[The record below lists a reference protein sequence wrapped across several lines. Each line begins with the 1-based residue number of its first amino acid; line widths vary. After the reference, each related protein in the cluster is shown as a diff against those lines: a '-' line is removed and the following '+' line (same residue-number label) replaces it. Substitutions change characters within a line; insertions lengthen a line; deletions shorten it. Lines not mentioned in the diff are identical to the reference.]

1 MGETESHGTA
11 RGGTRAKSLWRSR
24 AFWLAASAVA
34 GVLASAGSWLL
45 LSPQHS
51 ARAPYST
58 AVESPINRLLALRP
72 LVAGRTS
79 RTASRSVESAPPAVL
94 GFGPSDAT
102 IEIARVTIEIERGVA
117 SGRDQ
122 DFHSLGLLRASE
134 GRLDEALL
142 LLTAAQLRDP
152 SRTDVLVDLAA
163 VHLSRF
169 SEGGDPEDLFGAL
182 TAAEHALDLEPRSA
196 AALFNRALAVSWLY
210 LLSEGK
216 TAWEAYLAADDSEPW
231 ASMAR
236 EHLQRLDRPTFEER
250 WWEIRARLLA
260 RGQEPSESEIRQA
273 VAEFP
278 HRARML
284 VLAELLPQWAKASRS
299 GRRHDAQMRFH
310 LAREISRALESETG
324 DVLLRESIAATE
336 RALSGGDSVLVAR
349 HAEAYELLGGGLE
362 LYYRQDYEE
371 ARPSLRRA
379 QELFELVGD
388 PLWGVPAFH
397 LASGAQFS
405 EPVRSSQRL
414 LRLQQRFPPDRYPQL
429 SGFCDW
435 VVGTI
440 ESTTGDSEQAL
451 HYFLSAQSK
460 VQRSAADYGEGP
472 VHVLLADAHRLL
484 GQEAAAQREYLLGL
498 EWTSQAG
505 VRLRYHMALYPV
517 LEMLLERAEPE
528 AARSLGEELVAN
540 AEASGTALLL
550 AEAYL
555 QRGRIRALLGLR
567 RGAEEDF
574 SRSRLHTEGMAEG
587 DLRRRT
593 AATRSLAEAELLI
606 GRESDAAVAKLDAIL
621 ESKLQSGYLYDLTR
635 TLYLR
640 GVAHADLGAV
650 DNARRDLLAAIEE
663 YERLRATS
671 ESQSHRRSTFELAQ
685 QTFDALIALEVET
698 GGAAER
704 SLALAERSRS
714 RQIADLLGDGVDL
727 ADAPMPFPLPAGLV
741 FVEYSVLPNQ
751 LLIWA
756 VSGEGV
762 VLEMQPVT
770 RAELEK
776 QISVVR
782 NALSRGVSEEELQAA
797 SAALYDLLV
806 APISSVLPPEATLVV
821 VPDRFLAGVPYAAL
835 YNRRTARYLVEERMV
850 SLSPAIRLHPAVRKN
865 SGSSPGSAIGQLPS
879 ALAVGEPESSRE
891 LFPELEPLRAAKAE
905 AIDVARLYAS
915 SVLLLGSDATLE
927 AFVEEAPRH
936 EVIHFAGHAR
946 VGVDSP
952 ERSSL
957 ILTPSESRS
966 GALEAAEIANLDL
979 RQTRLVVL
987 SACSALDA
995 DRGGRESVTGLAA
1008 AFFAAGVPAVV
1019 ATLWEVEDRAS
1030 REVMVRFHRGVAE
1043 GADPVTALRRAQ
1055 LALLHGSDPSLRTP
1069 AAWAAFAALG
1079 GGPSPGS

>member
-1 MGETESHGTA
+1 MGETETHRAA
-11 RGGTRAKSLWRSR
+11 RGGTRARPLWRSR

-34 GVLASAGSWLL
+34 VVLASAGSWLRW
-45 LSPQHS
+45 SPQPS
-51 ARAPYST
+51 GRAPHSR
-58 AVESPINRLLALRP
+58 AVNSPTDRLLALRP

-79 RTASRSVESAPPAVL
+79 RAASQSVESGPPAVL
-94 GFGPSDAT
+94 GFGPSDPS
-102 IEIARVTIEIERGVA
+102 IEIARVTIEIERAVA
-117 SGRDQ
+117 SGEDQ
-122 DFHSLGLLRASE
+122 DLHSLGLLRASE
-134 GRLDEALL
+134 RRLDEALL
-142 LLTAAQLRDP
+142 LLTAAQLSDP
-152 SRTDVLVDLAA
+152 AGADVLVDLAA
-163 VHLSRF
+163 VRLSKF
-169 SEGGDPEDLFGAL
+169 SEGSDPEDLFQAL
-182 TAAEHALDLEPRSA
+182 TAAERALDLEPRSP

-210 LLSEGK
+210 LVSEAK
-216 TAWEAYLAADDSEPW
+216 AAWEDYLAADTSEPW

-236 EHLQRLDRPTFEER
+236 EHLQRLNRPTVEER
-250 WWEIRARLLA
+250 WRESRARLLA
-260 RGQEPSESEIRQA
+260 RPQEPSESEIRQA

-284 VLAELLPQWAKASRS
+284 VLAELLPQWARASRS
-299 GRRHDAQMRFH
+299 GRRHDARMRFQ

-324 DVLLRESIAATE
+324 DVLLRESITATE
-336 RALSGGDSVLVAR
+336 GALSRSDSDLVAR

-362 LYYRQDYEE
+362 LYYRQRYEE
-371 ARPSLRRA
+371 AQPSLRRA
-379 QELFELVGD
+379 RELLELLGD

-414 LRLQQRFPPDRYPQL
+414 LRLQQRFPANRYPQL

-451 HYFLSAQSK
+451 RYFLSAQSK
-460 VQRSAADYGEGP
+460 LQRSAADYGEGP
-472 VHVLLADAHRLL
+472 VHVLLGEAHRLL
-484 GQEAAAQREYLLGL
+484 GQEAAARREYLLGL
-498 EWTSQAG
+498 EWASRTG
-505 VRLRYHMALYPV
+505 DPHRFHMALYPP

-528 AARSLGEELVAN
+528 AARSLAEELVAN
-540 AEASGTALLL
+540 AEAEGTPLRL

-555 QRGRIRALLGLR
+555 QRGRIRALLGLA

-574 SRSRLHTEGMAEG
+574 RRARQHTERMGEG
-587 DLRRRT
+587 ALRDRT
-593 AATRSLAEAELLI
+593 AATRWLGEAELLI
-606 GRESDAAVAKLDAIL
+606 GRDSKAAVGKLDAIL
-621 ESKLQSGYLYDLTR
+621 ESKLRSGYLYDLTR

-640 GVAHADLGAV
+640 GLAHADLGAV
-650 DNARRDLLAAIEE
+650 ENARRDLLAAIEE
-663 YERLRATS
+663 YERLRAAS
-671 ESQSHRRSTFELAQ
+671 ESGSHRRSTFELAQ
-685 QTFDALIALEVET
+685 QTFDALISLEVET

-727 ADAPMPFPLPAGLV
+727 ADASMPFPLPAGLV

-751 LLIWA
+751 LLIWV

-762 VLEMQPVT
+762 VLETQPVT

-776 QISVVR
+776 HVSVVR

-797 SAALYDLLV
+797 LAALYDLLV
-806 APISSVLPPEATLVV
+806 APITSALPPEANLVV

-835 YNRRTARYLVEERMV
+835 YNRRTARYLVEERTV
-850 SLSPAIRLHPAVRKN
+850 SLSPAIRLHPAVREKA
-865 SGSSPGSAIGQLPS
+865 GSSPGSAIGQLPS
-879 ALAVGEPESSRE
+879 VLAVGEPEAARE

-905 AIDVARLYAS
+905 AIDVAGLYAS
-915 SVLLLGSDATLE
+915 SVLLLGSDATPE

-936 EVIHFAGHAR
+936 DVIHFAGHAR

-979 RQTRLVVL
+979 HQTRLVVL

-1030 REVMVRFHRGVAE
+1030 REVMVRFHQGVAE

-1079 GGPSPGS
+1079 GIRPQGI